1 VVQVGQ
7 GPPSIHHAERRDD
20 YRPEKEKGQAGVTP
34 LVVVILAAMWVLVL
48 VPPLLRSR
56 SEGRPSTS
64 VGSFRQQLA
73 TLSRTGPDPRA
84 AARALQ
90 RSAASMHAPM
100 RRQVADVRP
109 LRGPVS
115 PYYDDYDER
124 PQARGYVAARP
135 LARPARGYAVRSGR
149 AEVRRRRQNVLFALL
164 AAAAVTALGGFGLG
178 ISGLIAVHLLVDALL
193 VFYVYLL
200 VQLRRAE
207 EQRAMR
213 YAWSKAA

>member
-1 VVQVGQ
+1 
-7 GPPSIHHAERRDD
+7 
-20 YRPEKEKGQAGVTP
+20 

-84 AARALQ
+84 ARALQ
-90 RSAASMHAPM
+90 RSAMHPPTG
-100 RRQVADVRP
+100 RQVADVRP

-115 PYYDDYDER
+115 PYYDDYDGH
-124 PQARGYVAARP
+124 PQTRGYVAARP
-135 LARPARGYAVRSGR
+135 IARPARGYAVRSGR

>member
-1 VVQVGQ
+1 
-7 GPPSIHHAERRDD
+7 
-20 YRPEKEKGQAGVTP
+20 

-84 AARALQ
+84 ARALQ
-90 RSAASMHAPM
+90 RSVVSMQMAG
-100 RRQVADVRP
+100 RRQHHADVRQMRRP
-109 LRGPVS
+109 ES
-115 PYYDDYDER
+115 PYYDDHHE
-124 PQARGYVAARP
+124 VAPR
-135 LARPARGYAVRSGR
+135 RGYAPARTVRPPVGR
-149 AEVRRRRQNVLFALL
+149 SSAGGYSARSSRADVRRRRQNVLFALVAL
-164 AAAAVTALGGFGLG
+164 AATTAVGGFGLG
-178 ISGLIAVHLLVDALL
+178 ISALIAVHLLVDALL

>member
-1 VVQVGQ
+1 
-7 GPPSIHHAERRDD
+7 
-20 YRPEKEKGQAGVTP
+20 VTP

-64 VGSFRQQLA
+64 VGSFRHQLA
-73 TLSRTGPDPRA
+73 TLSRAGPGSRGA
-84 AARALQ
+84 MRSLQ
-90 RSAASMHAPM
+90 RSVAPM
-100 RRQVADVRP
+100 HGLGRRAVGADRRQM
-109 LRGPVS
+109 RGPVS
-115 PYYDDYDER
+115 PHYDDYEDED
-124 PQARGYVAARP
+124 PPPRGYAPSTSVRP
-135 LARPARGYAVRSGR
+135 RTARPASIGYSVRSSR
-149 AEVRRRRQNVLFALL
+149 AEARRRRQNVLFFLL
-164 AAAAVTALGGFGLG
+164 VAAAVTAMAGFGLG
-178 ISGLIAVHLLVDALL
+178 ISALIAVHLLVDALL

>member
-1 VVQVGQ
+1 
-7 GPPSIHHAERRDD
+7 
-20 YRPEKEKGQAGVTP
+20 

-73 TLSRTGPDPRA
+73 TLSRTGHDPRA
-84 AARALQ
+84 AMRSLQ
-90 RSAASMHAPM
+90 RSVVPMHGPGRRPPAADLRALRAP
-100 RRQVADVRP
+100 A
-109 LRGPVS
+109 S
-115 PYYDDYDER
+115 PYYADDEYDD
-124 PQARGYVAARP
+124 P
-135 LARPARGYAVRSGR
+135 PARGYAPAGPVRARAGRPAAMGYSVRSGR

-164 AAAAVTALGGFGLG
+164 ATAVVTAIAGFGLG
-178 ISGLIAVHLLVDALL
+178 ISALIAIHLLVDALL

>member
-1 VVQVGQ
+1 
-7 GPPSIHHAERRDD
+7 
-20 YRPEKEKGQAGVTP
+20 

-84 AARALQ
+84 ARALQ
-90 RSAASMHAPM
+90 RSVVSMHAAE
-100 RRQVADVRP
+100 RRAADRN
-109 LRGPVS
+109 RGRAPAA
-115 PYYDDYDER
+115 YYYDEYDDYR
-124 PQARGYVAARP
+124 PYPAARGQAATRAGRVP
-135 LARPARGYAVRSGR
+135 ARRPAPMGYSVRSGR
-149 AEVRRRRQNVLFALL
+149 AEVRRRRQNVLFGLL
-164 AAAAVTALGGFGLG
+164 AAAAVTAVAAFGFG
-178 ISGLIAVHLLVDALL
+178 ISALIAVHLLIDALL

>member
-1 VVQVGQ
+1 M
-7 GPPSIHHAERRDD
+7 
-20 YRPEKEKGQAGVTP
+20 
-34 LVVVILAAMWVLVL
+34 VVVILAAMWVLVL

-84 AARALQ
+84 ARALQ
-90 RSAASMHAPM
+90 RSVVSMHSAARRTGGDRRSVPPPGAPH
-100 RRQVADVRP
+100 
-109 LRGPVS
+109 
-115 PYYDDYDER
+115 YYDDFYDYR
-124 PQARGYVAARP
+124 PTRGYAPARAMAP
-135 LARPARGYAVRSGR
+135 RARPASMGYSVRSGR
-149 AEVRRRRQNVLFALL
+149 AEVRRRRQNVLFGLL
-164 AAAAVTALGGFGLG
+164 AAAAVTAIGAFGFGV
-178 ISGLIAVHLLVDALL
+178 SGLIAVHLLIDALL

>member
-1 VVQVGQ
+1 
-7 GPPSIHHAERRDD
+7 
-20 YRPEKEKGQAGVTP
+20 

-64 VGSFRQQLA
+64 VGSFRQQLN

-84 AARALQ
+84 ARALH
-90 RSAASMHAPM
+90 RSAVPMHAPS
-100 RRQVADVRP
+100 RRQVGDVRL
-109 LRGPVS
+109 LRGQVS
-115 PYYDDYDER
+115 PYYDDHDDR
-124 PQARGYVAARP
+124 PQTRGYAAPRP
-135 LARPARGYAVRSGR
+135 AAHPARGYAVRSGR

-164 AAAAVTALGGFGLG
+164 AAAAVTALAGFALG
-178 ISGLIAVHLLVDALL
+178 ISGLIAVHLLVDAVL

>member
-1 VVQVGQ
+1 
-7 GPPSIHHAERRDD
+7 
-20 YRPEKEKGQAGVTP
+20 

-64 VGSFRQQLA
+64 VGSFRQQLN

-84 AARALQ
+84 ARALH
-90 RSAASMHAPM
+90 RSAVSMHASG
-100 RRQVADVRP
+100 RRQVGDVRP

-115 PYYDDYDER
+115 PYYDDYDDH
-124 PQARGYVAARP
+124 PQTRGYAAARP
-135 LARPARGYAVRSGR
+135 IARPTTSGYAVRSGR

>member
-1 VVQVGQ
+1 M
-7 GPPSIHHAERRDD
+7 
-20 YRPEKEKGQAGVTP
+20 
-34 LVVVILAAMWVLVL
+34 VVVILAAMWVLVL

-84 AARALQ
+84 ARALE
-90 RSAASMHAPM
+90 RSVVSMHAAE
-100 RRQVADVRP
+100 RRAADRTRG
-109 LRGPVS
+109 RGPAA
-115 PYYDDYDER
+115 YYYDEYDDYR
-124 PQARGYVAARP
+124 PYPGAGGHAAPRAARMP
-135 LARPARGYAVRSGR
+135 ARRPAPIGYSVRSGR
-149 AEVRRRRQNVLFALL
+149 AEVRRRRQNVLFGLL
-164 AAAAVTALGGFGLG
+164 AAAAVTALGGFGFG
-178 ISGLIAVHLLVDALL
+178 ISALIAVHLLIDALL

>member
-1 VVQVGQ
+1 
-7 GPPSIHHAERRDD
+7 
-20 YRPEKEKGQAGVTP
+20 

-64 VGSFRQQLA
+64 VGSFRHQLA
-73 TLSRTGPDPRA
+73 TLSRTGPGSRA
-84 AARALQ
+84 ARRSLPRSVVPMQVPVRRPAGFDARQ
-90 RSAASMHAPM
+90 M
-100 RRQVADVRP
+100 
-109 LRGPVS
+109 RGPAS
-115 PYYDDYDER
+115 SYYDDEYDDHS
-124 PQARGYVAARP
+124 GH
-135 LARPARGYAVRSGR
+135 GYAPSGMQPRAGRPVPMGYSVRSGR

-164 AAAAVTALGGFGLG
+164 AAAVVTALGGFGFG
-178 ISGLIAVHLLVDALL
+178 VSALIAVHLLVDALL

>member
-1 VVQVGQ
+1 
-7 GPPSIHHAERRDD
+7 
-20 YRPEKEKGQAGVTP
+20 

-84 AARALQ
+84 ARALQ
-90 RSAASMHAPM
+90 RSVAAMHASS
-100 RRQVADVRP
+100 RRQMADVRP
-109 LRGPVS
+109 LRGPS
-115 PYYDDYDER
+115 SRYDDDDGY
-124 PQARGYVAARP
+124 PAARGYVAGRPIARP
-135 LARPARGYAVRSGR
+135 AARGYAVRSGR

-164 AAAAVTALGGFGLG
+164 GAAAVTAIAGFGLG
-178 ISGLIAVHLLVDALL
+178 SSALIAVHLLVDALL

>member
-1 VVQVGQ
+1 
-7 GPPSIHHAERRDD
+7 
-20 YRPEKEKGQAGVTP
+20 

-84 AARALQ
+84 ARALQ
-90 RSAASMHAPM
+90 RSVVSMHAAS
-100 RRQVADVRP
+100 RRAPAGRHPGRAQAT
-109 LRGPVS
+109 
-115 PYYDDYDER
+115 YYDGYDDER
-124 PQARGYVAARP
+124 PHPAARGYTPTRVGRAPAR
-135 LARPARGYAVRSGR
+135 RPAPIGYSVRSGR
-149 AEVRRRRQNVLFALL
+149 AEVRRRRQNVLFGLL
-164 AAAAVTALGGFGLG
+164 AAAVVTALGAFAFGV
-178 ISGLIAVHLLVDALL
+178 SALIAVHLLVDALL

>member
-1 VVQVGQ
+1 
-7 GPPSIHHAERRDD
+7 
-20 YRPEKEKGQAGVTP
+20 VTP

-84 AARALQ
+84 ARALQ
-90 RSAASMHAPM
+90 RSVVSMHTAG
-100 RRQVADVRP
+100 RRAAVDRRATRA
-109 LRGPVS
+109 PVS
-115 PYYDDYDER
+115 PQYYDEYDDYR
-124 PQARGYVAARP
+124 PT
-135 LARPARGYAVRSGR
+135 RGYAPTRAGGVPRRRPASMGYSVRSGR

-164 AAAAVTALGGFGLG
+164 AAAAVTAIGAFGFGV
-178 ISGLIAVHLLVDALL
+178 SGLIAVHLLIDALL

>member
-1 VVQVGQ
+1 M
-7 GPPSIHHAERRDD
+7 
-20 YRPEKEKGQAGVTP
+20 
-34 LVVVILAAMWVLVL
+34 VVVILAAMWVLVL

-64 VGSFRQQLA
+64 VGSFRHQLA
-73 TLSRTGPDPRA
+73 TLSRTGPGSRA
-84 AARALQ
+84 AR
-90 RSAASMHAPM
+90 RSLSRSVVPMHVPGRPAPGVDG
-100 RRQVADVRP
+100 RQV
-109 LRGPVS
+109 RGPVS
-115 PYYDDYDER
+115 PYYDDHEYDD
-124 PQARGYVAARP
+124 
-135 LARPARGYAVRSGR
+135 LAGHGYAPSAPRSRVGRPVPMGYSVRSGR

-164 AAAAVTALGGFGLG
+164 AAAVVTALGAFGLG
-178 ISGLIAVHLLVDALL
+178 IRALIAVHLLVDALL

>member
-1 VVQVGQ
+1 
-7 GPPSIHHAERRDD
+7 
-20 YRPEKEKGQAGVTP
+20 
-34 LVVVILAAMWVLVL
+34 MWVLVL

-84 AARALQ
+84 ARALQ
-90 RSAASMHAPM
+90 RSVVSMHAAE
-100 RRQVADVRP
+100 RRAADRG
-109 LRGPVS
+109 RGPAAA
-115 PYYDDYDER
+115 YYDDYDDHR
-124 PQARGYVAARP
+124 PYPAARGQAATRAGRVP
-135 LARPARGYAVRSGR
+135 TRRPAPIGYSVRSGR
-149 AEVRRRRQNVLFALL
+149 AEVRRRRQNVLFGLL
-164 AAAAVTALGGFGLG
+164 AAAAVTALAGFGLRV
-178 ISGLIAVHLLVDALL
+178 SALIAVHLLIDALL

>member
-1 VVQVGQ
+1 M
-7 GPPSIHHAERRDD
+7 
-20 YRPEKEKGQAGVTP
+20 
-34 LVVVILAAMWVLVL
+34 VVVILAAMWVLVL

-84 AARALQ
+84 ARALQ
-90 RSAASMHAPM
+90 RSVVSMHAAE
-100 RRQVADVRP
+100 RRAADRNGG
-109 LRGPVS
+109 RAS
-115 PYYDDYDER
+115 AAYYSDDYDDYR
-124 PQARGYVAARP
+124 PYPGARGQAASRAGRVP
-135 LARPARGYAVRSGR
+135 TRRPAPIGYSVRSGR
-149 AEVRRRRQNVLFALL
+149 AEVRRRRQNVLFGLL
-164 AAAAVTALGGFGLG
+164 ATAAVTALAGFGFG
-178 ISGLIAVHLLVDALL
+178 ISALIAVHLLIDAVL